1 MLTYQFWAGSEHQ
14 NETAQIA
21 KMKAPNI
28 LIRVLKT
35 RACNNTDLLTLNY
48 TFILQHRNIHLS
60 RGKICVENFIPTA
73 NGVSLGS

>member
-1 MLTYQFWAGSEHQ
+1 MLAYQFWAGSEHQ
-14 NETAQIA
+14 NESAQIV
-21 KMKAPNI
+21 KMRAPNM

-35 RACNNTDLLTLNY
+35 RACNNTHSLTLNY

-60 RGKICVENFIPTA
+60 RGKSCVENFIPPA